1 MPKSQQPYANI
12 LITGAGGSA
21 SSNVIDSLNLA
32 PEKINIV
39 GADISPKRLH
49 LSQAETKFILPPC
62 TDSTYLEQLNTAIGR
77 LKTDVLHP
85 QPDPEVTFI
94 GENREKIG
102 ANVFLPTNEALR
114 LAGDKAIFA
123 DTMAK
128 VGVATPLSTDFSSID
143 DVFEKTRLLLES
155 YEKIW
160 IRARQGA
167 GSRASLPVS
176 TPEQAVAWILWWSD
190 ERNLEPSDF
199 MGSEFLPGR
208 EYAYQS
214 IWQNGKLIAGQA
226 RERLEY
232 LYGFLSPSGQ
242 SSTPAT
248 ARTVNE
254 PLVDQ
259 TAQMAIKAIDHSPN
273 GVYCVDIKTGFD
285 SIPKVT
291 EINAGRFFTTS
302 NFFAHAGLNMP
313 WMSLQAA
320 LGEELSAIGSS
331 PLEPNLYWIR
341 MVDMGYKLV
350 TSEELE
356 RWPSA
361 EEV

>member
-1 MPKSQQPYANI
+1 MSKSKRPYTTI
-12 LITGAGGSA
+12 LLTGAGGSA
-21 SSNVIDSLNLA
+21 SANVIDSLNLA
-32 PEKINIV
+32 PEEINVI
-39 GADISPKRLH
+39 GADISPTRLH
-49 LSQAETKFILPPC
+49 LSKAETKFILPRC
-62 TDSTYLEQLNTAIGR
+62 DEEDYLDRLNFSVER
-77 LKTDVLHP
+77 LKIDVLHP
-85 QPDPEVTFI
+85 QPDPEVSFI
-94 GENREKIG
+94 SENREKIN
-102 ANVFLPTNEALR
+102 AATFLPTREALR
-114 LAGDKAIFA
+114 LAQDKAIFA
-123 DTMAK
+123 EAMAK
-128 VGVATPLSTDFSSID
+128 VGVATPLSTDFSNIN
-143 DVFEKTRLLLES
+143 DVYEKTKTLLES
-155 YEKIW
+155 HEKIW

-176 TPEQAVAWILWWSD
+176 TADQAVAWISWWSD
-190 ERNLEPSDF
+190 ERGLNPSDF

-248 ARTVNE
+248 AKTVHE

-259 TAQMAIKAIDHSPN
+259 TAQMAIKGIDDHPN
-273 GVYCVDIKTGFD
+273 GVYCVDMKTGSD
-285 SIPKVT
+285 LVPKVT

-313 WMSLQAA
+313 WMSVQAA
-320 LGEELSAIGSS
+320 LGEELPVIGSS
-331 PLEPNLYWIR
+331 PLEPDLYWIR

-350 TSEELE
+350 PGDELE
-356 RWPSA
+356 KWPLA
-361 EEV
+361 KEV